1 MGAVADGAL
10 SAQGKVIGWI
20 PTFMKTEI
28 LHPGLTEVHEV
39 ESMHIRKH
47 GMMTNSDALI
57 ALPGGP
63 GTIEELMEAITW
75 RRLKLIGVPI
85 FIINL
90 DGYYNPLLE
99 LFENMR
105 KACFIV
111 EDMTDLQINTKLPL
125 RRNRPGTKAAEWCHW
140 PEETS
145 ENMDSLYHIQ
155 QYIQQSIRRNP
166 SDIDF
171 ILQAPDQQD
180 EGVWKYEHL
189 RQFCLELNDLTVLL
203 QKECLP
209 ETCSQMTATEQWIF
223 LCAAHKNPKECP
235 AIDYTRHTLDGAASL
250 LNSNKYFP
258 SRISIKETSIA
269 KLGSVCRRIYRIF
282 SHAYYH
288 HRTLYDEFE
297 DRTHLCRRFTVFALR
312 YGLIPKDNLIVP
324 INGVNQDVTTIMQ
337 QQTSP
342 VKSVPVQSI
351 KDNDSPPSPVIPSTA
366 AIESDA

>member
-1 MGAVADGAL
+1 MTAL
-10 SAQGKVIGWI
+10 QV
-20 PTFMKTEI
+20 
-28 LHPGLTEVHEV
+28 
-39 ESMHIRKH
+39 
-47 GMMTNSDALI
+47 D
-57 ALPGGP
+57 
-63 GTIEELMEAITW
+63 
-75 RRLKLIGVPI
+75 
-85 FIINL
+85 
-90 DGYYNPLLE
+90 
-99 LFENMR
+99 
-105 KACFIV
+105 
-111 EDMTDLQINTKLPL
+111 TKLPL
-125 RRNRPGTKAAEWCHW
+125 RRNRPGTKAKDWCHW
-140 PEETS
+140 PEETP

-209 ETCSQMTATEQWIF
+209 QTCSQMTATEQWIF

-282 SHAYYH
+282 SHAFYH
-288 HRTLYDEFE
+288 HRTIYDDFE
-297 DRTHLCRRFTVFALR
+297 GRTHLCRRFTVFALR

-324 INGVNQDVTTIMQ
+324 IAGVNQDVTTIMQ
-337 QQTSP
+337 QQTNSP
-342 VKSVPVQSI
+342 MKNTTTT
-351 KDNDSPPSPVIPSTA
+351 KNGDSPPSPSSIVLPTSVD
-366 AIESDA
+366 SDA

>member
-1 MGAVADGAL
+1 
-10 SAQGKVIGWI
+10 
-20 PTFMKTEI
+20 
-28 LHPGLTEVHEV
+28 
-39 ESMHIRKH
+39 
-47 GMMTNSDALI
+47 
-57 ALPGGP
+57 
-63 GTIEELMEAITW
+63 
-75 RRLKLIGVPI
+75 
-85 FIINL
+85 
-90 DGYYNPLLE
+90 
-99 LFENMR
+99 
-105 KACFIV
+105 
-111 EDMTDLQINTKLPL
+111 MTDLQVNTKLPL
-125 RRNRPGTKAAEWCHW
+125 RRNRPGTKAKDWCHW

-171 ILQAPDQQD
+171 ILQSPDQQD

-288 HRTLYDEFE
+288 HRPIYDEFE
-297 DRTHLCRRFTVFALR
+297 GRTHLCRRFTVFALR

-324 INGVNQDVTTIMQ
+324 IHGVNQDITTIMQQQTSPIKTNSNPSLKNGDSPPSPIVHSTGGTERRTHLCRRFTVFALRYGLIPKDNLIVPIHGVNQDITTIMQ

-342 VKSVPVQSI
+342 VI
-351 KDNDSPPSPVIPSTA
+351 DF
-366 AIESDA
+366 